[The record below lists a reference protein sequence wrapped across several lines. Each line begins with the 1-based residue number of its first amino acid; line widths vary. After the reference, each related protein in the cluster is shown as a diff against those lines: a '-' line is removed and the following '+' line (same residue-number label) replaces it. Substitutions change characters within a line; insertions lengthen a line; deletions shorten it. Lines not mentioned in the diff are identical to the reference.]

1 MVEGGLSP
9 TPSGEVTFPTI
20 PACLHWHIQRPCVL
34 SVSAW
39 AQQHLLQRVPCSFSC
54 SSASGGSASYLDS
67 KKGTPMPGNQN
78 YDNIL
83 YMWMPFALSANS
95 PSFSALPLPPK
106 PGSSHRSD
114 HFLPWSL
121 DAVNWSRVV
130 PDLRQGKLELFPG
143 IFQTRKEL
151 IFLF

>member
-1 MVEGGLSP
+1 
-9 TPSGEVTFPTI
+9 
-20 PACLHWHIQRPCVL
+20 
-34 SVSAW
+34 
-39 AQQHLLQRVPCSFSC
+39 
-54 SSASGGSASYLDS
+54 
-67 KKGTPMPGNQN
+67 MPGNQN